1 MNDERSNVRFLGS
14 VSAGFPSPADDYK
27 EPKLDLNELV
37 VIHPLSTYFMRVA
50 GDSMVGA
57 CIYDGDV
64 VAIDRALTATHKK
77 IVVARLGKA
86 LTLKRLFR
94 GGNDNEKK
102 DPAGHGFVRPHP
114 GGQAMILPTATRLA
128 RSHGIAQVTPGY
140 VPALGNG
147 RRGGVLGAP
156 RRSV

>member
-1 MNDERSNVRFLGS
+1 MYVNLFLKQAFYNKREDTIFLRGASMQNELSNVRFLGS
-14 VSAGFPSPADDYK
+14 ISAGFPSPADDNQ

-37 VIHPLSTYFMRVA
+37 APHPLSTYYMRVA

-86 LTLKRLFR
+86 LTLKRLWIMHPKMYLR
-94 GGNDNEKK
+94 GESE
-102 DPAGHGFVRPHP
+102 V
-114 GGQAMILPTATRLA
+114 PTHRGLG
-128 RSHGIAQVTPGY
+128 RS
-140 VPALGNG
+140 
-147 RRGGVLGAP
+147 
-156 RRSV
+156 

>member
-1 MNDERSNVRFLGS
+1 MNAERSNVRFLGS

-37 VIHPLSTYFMRVA
+37 VIHRRCTYLMRVA

-86 LTLKRLFR
+86 LTLKRLWIMHPKMYLR
-94 GGNDNEKK
+94 AENPKYQPIEVSG
-102 DPAGHGFVRPHP
+102 DPDFEIFGVVTYVVHRVR
-114 GGQAMILPTATRLA
+114 
-128 RSHGIAQVTPGY
+128 
-140 VPALGNG
+140 
-147 RRGGVLGAP
+147 
-156 RRSV
+156 